1 MIKPLRKRHL
11 QIWMLFAVLIPIGII
26 SGYMVVHKQESNKL
40 LQEDKTVALPVIVV
54 KKETNNY
61 SVYLRSSVDKR
72 NYQLQWINKKTSTD
86 PSSLMYKL
94 SGSEKELIG
103 RIGSTGTYFFP
114 VKEDSTG
121 QYNFLVYD
129 IIHRQTTDSINL
141 KQ

>member
-11 QIWMLFAVLIPIGII
+11 QIWMLFSVLIPVGII
-26 SGYMVVHKQESNKL
+26 SGYMAVPKQESSKL
-40 LQEDKTVALPVIVV
+40 LQEDKTVALPVLINKVEG
-54 KKETNNY
+54 KNY
-61 SVYLRSSVDKR
+61 SVYLLSSEDKK
-72 NYQLQWINKKTSTD
+72 NYQLQWIIKKTFTQ
-86 PSSLMYKL
+86 PSSLIYKL

-103 RIGSTGTYFFP
+103 RVGSTGTYFFP

-129 IIHRQTTDSINL
+129 IIHRITTDSINL